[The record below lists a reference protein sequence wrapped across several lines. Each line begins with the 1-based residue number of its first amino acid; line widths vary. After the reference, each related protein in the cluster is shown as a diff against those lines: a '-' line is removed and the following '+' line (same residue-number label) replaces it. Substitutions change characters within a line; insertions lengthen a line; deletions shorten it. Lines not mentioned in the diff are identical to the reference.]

1 MYYSGQNRLLAKTCD
16 ERQRRSCHYL
26 LRRASSSRGHEHC
39 KHTCTPG
46 QSTHAPRKYRPGE
59 GRSLLDPSCLAPEA
73 PCTQPRKTQA
83 PCCML
88 SVARKPVAF
97 CEQDGG
103 LQENPRKTNQRS
115 RLNRLGRTEIIAE
128 VAPRKVLADLSCR
141 RTSVYAPPT
150 HVHAIEVTDTRLSHV
165 HPTTHSPGLFTPVC
179 YIGFGAQ
186 GSPGVCRPLTAVLP
200 GGQSAMR
207 SANVLREGWAH
218 PWCSHSNLGT
228 WVIQGSVQVPIHSW
242 EQREDV

>member
-1 MYYSGQNRLLAKTCD
+1 MQIPTRGRKIASGPQLLSPRSSMHTAPKDTRHHVACCLWRENRWHFVNRTAGS
-16 ERQRRSCHYL
+16 RRTL
-26 LRRASSSRGHEHC
+26 G
-39 KHTCTPG
+39 
-46 QSTHAPRKYRPGE
+46 
-59 GRSLLDPSCLAPEA
+59 
-73 PCTQPRKTQA
+73 
-83 PCCML
+83 
-88 SVARKPVAF
+88 KP
-97 CEQDGG
+97 
-103 LQENPRKTNQRS
+103 NQRS

-141 RTSVYAPPT
+141 RTSVYARPT

-179 YIGFGAQ
+179 YIGFRAQ
-186 GSPGVCRPLTAVLP
+186 RSPGAWGPLTAVLP

-242 EQREDV
+242 EHREDV